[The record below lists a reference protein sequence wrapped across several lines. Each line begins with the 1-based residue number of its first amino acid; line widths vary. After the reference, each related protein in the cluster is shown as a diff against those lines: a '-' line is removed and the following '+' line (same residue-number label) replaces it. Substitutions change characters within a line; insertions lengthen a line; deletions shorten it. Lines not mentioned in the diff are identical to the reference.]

1 MSSIQHF
8 EDLEAWQVG
17 RTLTKQVYKIS
28 RRGGFSKDYAMKD
41 QIRRASLS
49 ITCNIAEGFERN
61 SNKEFI
67 YFLSIAKGSAGEV
80 RSLLYAAFD
89 ERYIS
94 QEEFEELKRLTRQN
108 INLIGGL
115 IQYLQKTPYQ
125 GKRKKYS

>member
-8 EDLEAWQVG
+8 ENLEAWQAG
-17 RTLTKQVYKIS
+17 RLLTQQIYKFS
-28 RRGGFSKDYAMKD
+28 RREKFSRDYAMKD

-67 YFLSIAKGSAGEV
+67 YFLSVAKGSAGEV

-89 ERYIS
+89 EKYINR
-94 QEEFEELKRLTRQN
+94 EEFEELKRITKQS
-108 INLIGGL
+108 INLIGGF